1 MPDGFR
7 VSSLRVAVIGG
18 AGRMGAWFVRYFT
31 ERGLTTIVN
40 DLRVDRARSL
50 AASTGAEFS
59 ALSKEELET
68 LDLVLITVPIEAMAE
83 VVTGVAPNM
92 REGAVLVEVSSIKSP
107 VMRAMK
113 GALEEGIIPLSLHPL
128 FGPSTGSLES
138 ERIALVPVADES
150 RELEIAK
157 RLFPKAEIISS
168 GAEEHDRAMAVVLSL
183 TYFVNL
189 AFSGSL
195 KDVDIELVK
204 RLAGTTFT
212 VQLALAESI
221 LGESPELVAP
231 LMRSNPFVES
241 YIEEFV
247 SWSERVR
254 DGVMGD
260 ERDFLRLF
268 GSLAESMRRD
278 SDFPLSHERR
288 HKAYRAVRN

>member
-1 MPDGFR
+1 M
-7 VSSLRVAVIGG
+7 RVAVIGG
-18 AGRMGAWFVRYFT
+18 AGRIGAWFVRYFT
-31 ERGLTTIVN
+31 GRGLITIVN
-40 DLRVDRARSL
+40 DLLVDRVRSL

-59 ALSKEELET
+59 TLSKEDLRS

-83 VVTGVAPNM
+83 VVASVAPNM

-107 VMRAMK
+107 VMKAMK

-128 FGPSTGSLES
+128 FGPSTESLES
-138 ERIALVPVADES
+138 ERIVLVPVADES
-150 RELEIAK
+150 RELELAK
-157 RLFPKAEIISS
+157 RLFPEAEIVSS
-168 GAEEHDRAMAVVLSL
+168 GVEEHDRAMAVVLSL

-189 AFSGSL
+189 AFSGAL

-221 LGESPELVAP
+221 LGEAPELVAP

-241 YIEEFV
+241 YIDEFV
-247 SWSERVR
+247 SWSDRIR
-254 DGVMGD
+254 NGVMGD

-268 GSLAESMRRD
+268 DSLAESMKRD
-278 SDFPLSHERR
+278 RDFPLSNERR
-288 HKAYRAVRN
+288 HRAYKAIRN